1 MEWMQVFTIIVTI
14 IGAVVFFYQITKSE
28 IAVIREQINTMNNN
42 HREDMQRMDAKWERL
57 FERLLL
63 KEQNFKAK

>member
-1 MEWMQVFTIIVTI
+1 MEWMQVFTIIITI
-14 IGAVVFFYQITKSE
+14 IAAVVFFYQITKSE

>member
-14 IGAVVFFYQITKSE
+14 IAAVVFFYQITKSE